1 MNWTKSLLNDERSA
15 QQAHAGRASD
25 KRQRAMARRR
35 RAALPPPR
43 LRAATPAALDGSESA
58 ATAKPLPTAFGRAST
73 PERDALARIAR
84 ERSMTWPRWPWNRV
98 CAAAFTSTRDQPVER
113 EQHNP
118 IRLGLSSRKRAH
130 IHLHHSAGTDHRN
143 CSDCG
148 LK

>member
-58 ATAKPLPTAFGRAST
+58 ATAKPLP
-73 PERDALARIAR
+73 
-84 ERSMTWPRWPWNRV
+84 NRV
-98 CAAAFTSTRDQPVER
+98 RTGEHSRTRRARANCTRKVNDLADVALEP
-113 EQHNP
+113 
-118 IRLGLSSRKRAH
+118 GLCHRVYLNARSARRA
-130 IHLHHSAGTDHRN
+130 
-143 CSDCG
+143 
-148 LK
+148 